1 MENRKTNKFAYCMA
15 LIFLLSMPGD
25 LYSQDTI
32 LITSNKII
40 VCRVKEVSNKAIHY
54 TNLSDTSRIKKIKTS
69 SVSKILYSNGTRDV
83 FNHLFLVK
91 VDMDNSKSMYQLGR
105 KYGKLNSHFNHIAV
119 STFIIASVGVVL
131 LAAEFEDYDETLLAA
146 PVGILTIAAIPPKPY
161 SMTTETYP
169 YNDPEF
175 RRGFDKQRRKE
186 KRKAALKGF
195 AFGVLADAIFIFIAT
210 RN

>member
-1 MENRKTNKFAYCMA
+1 MESRKTNKLTYSVL
-15 LIFLLSMPGD
+15 LIFFLSIPVD

-32 LITSNKII
+32 LFTSNKII
-40 VCRVKEVSNKAIHY
+40 VCRVKEVSNKAILY
-54 TNLSDTSRIKKIKTS
+54 TNLSDSSRLKKIKTS
-69 SVSKILYSNGTRDV
+69 SVSKILYLNGTRDV
-83 FNHLFLVK
+83 FNHLLLVK
-91 VDMDNSKSMYQLGR
+91 VEMDNSKSMYQLGK
-105 KYGKLNSHFNHIAV
+105 KYGLLNSHFDHIAV
-119 STFIIASVGVVL
+119 STFLIASAGVVL
-131 LAAEFEDYDETLLAA
+131 LAADEDYDEAILAA

-161 SMTTETYP
+161 SMITETFP

-195 AFGVLADAIFIFIAT
+195 AFGVLADAIFILIGS